1 MGIEISH
8 NPAEERYEIAVDGTR
23 AGLTVAREDGDV
35 VVFPHTEIDEAHEG
49 QGLAAQLVA
58 FALDDVR
65 ARGKSVVATCPY
77 VKRFIEKRPE
87 YQDLLA
93 G

>member
-1 MGIEISH
+1 MTVQITH
-8 NPAEERYEIAVDGTR
+8 NTADQQYEIRVDGQL

-35 VVFPHTEIDEAHEG
+35 VVFPHTEVDEAYEG
-49 QGLAAQLVA
+49 QGLAAQLVT

-65 ARGKSVVATCPY
+65 ARGKAVVATCPY
-77 VKRFIEKRPE
+77 VKRFIAKHAE